1 VVTIETVLFYFFA
14 GENYSVMLNYRNNY
28 VAIRI
33 INSIQKQKNLN
44 NNSFLLSVVVLILKY
59 QIVKNQLGG

>member
-1 VVTIETVLFYFFA
+1 MLFERNSNVFKFYFFA

-33 INSIQKQKNLN
+33 INSIQKQNPEMK
-44 NNSFLLSVVVLILKY
+44 SF
-59 QIVKNQLGG
+59 